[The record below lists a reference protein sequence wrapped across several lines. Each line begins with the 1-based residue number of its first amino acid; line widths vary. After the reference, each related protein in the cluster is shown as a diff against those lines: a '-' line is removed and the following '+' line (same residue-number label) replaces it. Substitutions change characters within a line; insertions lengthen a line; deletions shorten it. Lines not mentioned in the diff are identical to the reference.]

1 MATFDHTRLQVYQLA
16 LRFAGEV
23 DPILRRMPG
32 WRWPL
37 RAQLQRAA
45 PSILLNIA
53 EGAGEHSRRDKARFY
68 RMARRSATE
77 CAAMLDL
84 LHAVQLATAE
94 EVDAHQRRLHRI
106 VAMLTV
112 MARRLETQPSS
123 GGAAA
128 AVPRPKAGAQARSA
142 GAQGP

>member
-1 MATFDHTRLQVYQLA
+1 MATFDHTRLKVYQLA
-16 LRFAGEV
+16 LRFAGEM

-37 RAQLQRAA
+37 RNQLQRAA
-45 PSILLNIA
+45 PSIMLNIA

-68 RMARRSATE
+68 RIARRSATE

-84 LHAVQLATAE
+84 LHAVQLATAA
-94 EVDAHQRRLHRI
+94 EVDAHHRLLHRI

-112 MARRLETQPSS
+112 MARKLERADSS
-123 GGAAA
+123 GPAGAAA
-128 AVPRPKAGAQARSA
+128 PRPTAGAQARSA
-142 GAQGP
+142 SAQGP